1 MTIDISSGAAFLLGL
16 LGTGHCLGMCGP
28 LVAILPGAYGRWQA
42 HLYYHAGRLTT
53 YALVGAA
60 LGSIGAGIE
69 NIAAAGHP
77 SALLWTTRIQVI
89 LSLVAA
95 ILLLM
100 LGFIRLGLLQ
110 EPQWIARLAPQKLPG
125 YSPALHKI
133 QRRGSML
140 WLFVMGLILGLLPC
154 GLSYAAF
161 ARALASQTILDGAGL
176 TLVFGLGT
184 LPGLLILGTGAARL
198 WRRYRVH
205 SEMAAGLLMIAM
217 AASLIAQAWTAGS

>member
-1 MTIDISSGAAFLLGL
+1 MDINTTAAFFLGL

-28 LVAILPGAYGRWQA
+28 LVAVLPGAYGRWQA
-42 HLYYHAGRLTT
+42 HLFYHAGRLTT
-53 YALVGAA
+53 YTLVGAA
-60 LGSIGAGIE
+60 MGSVGAGVE
-69 NIAAAGHP
+69 YLAGEGHS

-89 LSLVAA
+89 ISLVAA

-100 LGFIRLGLLQ
+100 LGFIRLGLLH

-133 QRRGSML
+133 QSRGSML
-140 WLFVMGLILGLLPC
+140 WLLVMGLILGLLPC

-161 ARALASQTILDGAGL
+161 ARALACRTILDGAGL
-176 TLVFGLGT
+176 TLAFGLGT

-198 WRRYRVH
+198 WQRNRVH
-205 SEMAAGLLMIAM
+205 ADMAAGLLMIAM
-217 AASLIAQAWTAGS
+217 AAFLIAEAWTAGS